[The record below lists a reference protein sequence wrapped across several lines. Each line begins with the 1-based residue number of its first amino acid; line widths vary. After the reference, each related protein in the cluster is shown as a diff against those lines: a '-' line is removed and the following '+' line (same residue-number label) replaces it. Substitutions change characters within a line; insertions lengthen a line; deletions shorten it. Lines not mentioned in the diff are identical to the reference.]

1 MKILQGHFQ
10 SQLAFYLCFSNFVS
24 CKKGNHRF
32 PHSSENRV
40 TDGHFGKLGVAGGG
54 GGDAGGRRWE
64 RLGIAKA
71 NSYVNDSKRAFNMT
85 MAGAFRGTSV
95 LSGFP

>member
-32 PHSSENRV
+32 THSSENRV
-40 TDGHFGKLGVAGGG
+40 TDGHFDKLGVAGGG
-54 GGDAGGRRWE
+54 GSWGAA
-64 RLGIAKA
+64 LGKA
-71 NSYVNDSKRAFNMT
+71 RDRKGKFL
-85 MAGAFRGTSV
+85 G
-95 LSGFP
+95 